1 MTDWSFGIQSGHN
14 LFLLSENIVGVTNY
28 RGGAMMQPVTA
39 PRSWKE
45 KQRQEREALILQV
58 AEEVLMEKGYYE
70 TSIEEIAAR
79 VGIAK
84 GTVYLHFPSKEDL
97 VVAIFERIIQKFG
110 EGVETIMSSPLPAR
124 DKIEAILQFM
134 YGVDF
139 NKRMRLLYSLN
150 SSAELRRIFLEK
162 KACTRDMWDQLS
174 VHMTS
179 LLEEGKAAGEFD
191 KTLPTAVMLSA
202 FYSLLSPRIYE
213 RLIAE
218 EQMPVEEVAKNL
230 GRFYFKGIAAD

>member
-1 MTDWSFGIQSGHN
+1 MQS
-14 LFLLSENIVGVTNY
+14 
-28 RGGAMMQPVTA
+28 VTA

-97 VVAIFERIIQKFG
+97 VFAIFERHMQKLAEFIDAT
-110 EGVETIMSSPLPAR
+110 VSSSMTAR
-124 DKIEAILQFM
+124 GKLEAILQFT
-134 YGVDF
+134 YGGLF
-139 NKRMRLLYSLN
+139 SGRMQLLSSLAN
-150 SSAELRRIFLEK
+150 TAELRRILLEK
-162 KACTRDMWDQLS
+162 KACTHDIWEGLS
-174 VHMTS
+174 ARIASV
-179 LLEEGKAAGEFD
+179 LDEGKAAGEFD

-202 FYSLLSPRIYE
+202 FTGLLAPRSYE
-213 RLIAE
+213 RLIVE
-218 EQMPVEEVAKNL
+218 GQMTAEEVAKGL
-230 GRFYFKGIAAD
+230 GRIYFKGIAAD